1 MAFTRTG
8 CVRAD
13 DRRRGY

>member
-1 MAFTRTG
+1 MT

-13 DRRRGY
+13 DRQFNSWV